1 MVFPVVMYGCENWTI
16 KKAERWKMEVFELWC
31 WRRPL
36 GVTWTGR
43 RSNQSIL
50 KKINLNIRWKDW
62 CWSWSA
68 NTSVIWYKEP
78 THWKRPWCWRKNEGK
93 KRMGQER
100 MRWLDSIINSME
112 LNLSKL
118 RETEEDRWAWC
129 AAVHG
134 VAKGQTQVSKWT
146 TRRSN
151 WISHGNKY

>member
-1 MVFPVVMYGCENWTI
+1 MYGCENWTI
-16 KKAERWKMEVFELWC
+16 KKAERWKMEAFELWC

-36 GVTWTGR
+36 GVPWTAR

-50 KKINLNIRWKDW
+50 KKSTLNIRWKDW

-68 NTSVIWYKEP
+68 NTSAIWYKEP

-93 KRMGQER
+93 QRMGQER
-100 MRWLDSIINSME
+100 MSWLDSIINSME
-112 LNLSKL
+112 LNFSKL

-134 VAKGQTQVSKWT
+134 GAKGQTQVSKWT